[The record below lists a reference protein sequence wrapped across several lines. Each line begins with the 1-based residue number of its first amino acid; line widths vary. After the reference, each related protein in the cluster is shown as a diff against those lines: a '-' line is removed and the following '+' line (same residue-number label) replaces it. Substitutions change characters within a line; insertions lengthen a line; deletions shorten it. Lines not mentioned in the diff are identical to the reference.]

1 MTYLLL
7 HRFFLLLDPVRHW
20 CSLLHFFHFIHHI
33 LRLQNFNLVLF
44 FFFLIPV
51 FLFNIW
57 FCSYIDFFL
66 NFIELP
72 VFSCRSLSFLKITI
86 LNSFTGNNC
95 NSLFLGRGVS
105 YCKITVFLHS
115 VIFFDFSCSLRVLHC
130 CLCIWRSSHLL
141 QSLTHCF

>member
-1 MTYLLL
+1 METLNLDFI
-7 HRFFLLLDPVRHW
+7 RFPFKVVQLKIFCREFLEADFG
-20 CSLLHFFHFIHHI
+20 S
-33 LRLQNFNLVLF
+33 F
-44 FFFLIPV
+44 FFFFFW
-51 FLFNIW
+51 FLF
-57 FCSYIDFFL
+57 FCLTFDFVHILIFFL

-115 VIFFDFSCSLRVLHC
+115 VIFFDFSCSLES
-130 CLCIWRSSHLL
+130 CIAVFAFEEAVTYSSL
-141 QSLTHCF
+141 